1 MKLSTGQRSLDLSQ
15 PRIMGIVNVTPDSFS
30 DGGRHHQRDA
40 AVAHALM
47 LVEQGATIL
56 DIGGESTRPG
66 AADVALADELSRT
79 IPVIEALR
87 GRIGDEVLISID
99 TSKAEVMRQAVAAG
113 ADLINDVRA
122 LREPGALEA
131 AAETDALVCLM
142 HMQGQPRTMQQ
153 EPHYE
158 DLFGEVTDFLAE
170 RVAACE
176 QAGIGRER
184 LILDPGFGFGKTQ
197 QHNYR
202 LLANLAPLQALGLPL
217 LIGLSRK
224 RMIGDL
230 LNRPMDQRAVG
241 SVTASLLAVQ
251 QGAELVRVH
260 DVAEM
265 RDALMVWQAT
275 RAQQ

>member
-87 GRIGDEVLISID
+87 SRIGDEVLISID

-122 LREPGALEA
+122 LREPGALQA

-158 DLFGEVTDFLAE
+158 DLFGEVTHFLAE

>member
-87 GRIGDEVLISID
+87 SRIGDEVLISID

-184 LILDPGFGFGKTQ
+184 LILDPGFGFGKTL

>member
-1 MKLSTGQRSLDLSQ
+1 
-15 PRIMGIVNVTPDSFS
+15 
-30 DGGRHHQRDA
+30 
-40 AVAHALM
+40 
-47 LVEQGATIL
+47 
-56 DIGGESTRPG
+56 
-66 AADVALADELSRT
+66 
-79 IPVIEALR
+79 
-87 GRIGDEVLISID
+87 
-99 TSKAEVMRQAVAAG
+99 
-113 ADLINDVRA
+113 VRA

-184 LILDPGFGFGKTQ
+184 LILDPGFGFGKTL